1 MVMEQVLKRIGNS
14 YMLSVSPKSIKKNK
28 IDKTTKLEQLENDEG
43 TGIIS
48 FRIIRPQKLVF
59 PKIKGKLKLSPEIE
73 TLINEPVFP
82 TDERLKDPR
91 IQHLLYEDF
100 C

>member
-59 PKIKGKLKLSPEIE
+59 PKIKGKLKRIINSLKSKYRLSS
-73 TLINEPVFP
+73 NK
-82 TDERLKDPR
+82 RR
-91 IQHLLYEDF
+91 IYESQNRNL
-100 C
+100 